1 MPDDL
6 QLSDLQLALMR
17 ALWERGEAGA
27 SEIQGVLADAGRDLA
42 PTTVSTLLS
51 RLAKRGLVLA
61 RREGRGFVYRPAI
74 QENDIRSS
82 MVTRVT
88 DHLFDGDVTALV
100 SHLLRSSDISRDDL
114 AEVRRLI
121 AEAESAK
128 EPDHGHEHE

>member
-1 MPDDL
+1 MTDDL

-27 SEIQGVLADAGRDLA
+27 SEIQAILAEAGRELA

-51 RLAKRGLVLA
+51 RLSKRGLVLT
-61 RREGRGFVYRPAI
+61 RRQGRGFVYRPAI
-74 QENDIRSS
+74 AENEIRAS

-121 AEAESAK
+121 AEAEHSK
-128 EPDHGHEHE
+128 EPDHE